1 MNGLVGGFLPAWYA
15 MKKDK
20 GFVAFECMLFVLL
33 FAFLISLCAR
43 AGGRFVALSS
53 KLLSSWELRRAA
65 VDLDCRFEHYFRYE
79 ALAVSIKKR
88 SSGDVLELWTRS
100 PYQTIQYYAAPS
112 PQSGRETLYIS
123 AQEGMKPPG
132 INPLTGPHLRIL
144 DFHAENRKVTR
155 LRFPVPL
162 SLSKTGQGA
171 PLRRSMP
178 MDFGRRRGVV
188 TGVILVL
195 IVAAASLIMNLV
207 RSLYSRCEKQ
217 RFLWQA
223 EQRTALFFS
232 FCKAR
237 EGESFAREGHRLVV
251 RGPKSGREPMYRLVV
266 KTRKVG
272 KALVKEEKTEL
283 QSTDEAVLRS
293 ASRYEVSTP
302 GGRMHPHYQTL
313 FAPGKTTYTAAF
325 PLFLEGGFDEIS
337 KKGPDFPTG
346 PFLQMPLRGY
356 AYVARKKALRIPPNM
371 AVTGRALVVA
381 PYGAVLNDGVQLTGP
396 MVIFSFS
403 DIVVGQ
409 GAVLKK
415 VFLFTPKRL
424 IVGDYSQIDG
434 IMAAGRSVTLG
445 EGTRYRRDESLLT
458 PYRTP
463 YIF

>member
-1 MNGLVGGFLPAWYA
+1 
-15 MKKDK
+15 
-20 GFVAFECMLFVLL
+20 
-33 FAFLISLCAR
+33 
-43 AGGRFVALSS
+43 
-53 KLLSSWELRRAA
+53 
-65 VDLDCRFEHYFRYE
+65 
-79 ALAVSIKKR
+79 
-88 SSGDVLELWTRS
+88 
-100 PYQTIQYYAAPS
+100 
-112 PQSGRETLYIS
+112 
-123 AQEGMKPPG
+123 
-132 INPLTGPHLRIL
+132 
-144 DFHAENRKVTR
+144 
-155 LRFPVPL
+155 
-162 SLSKTGQGA
+162 
-171 PLRRSMP
+171 
-178 MDFGRRRGVV
+178 MDFGRRRGVI

-325 PLFLEGGFDEIS
+325 PLFLEGDFDEIS

-371 AVTGRALVVA
+371 EVTGRALVVA

-415 VFLFTPKRL
+415 VLLFTPKRL

>member
-1 MNGLVGGFLPAWYA
+1 
-15 MKKDK
+15 
-20 GFVAFECMLFVLL
+20 
-33 FAFLISLCAR
+33 
-43 AGGRFVALSS
+43 
-53 KLLSSWELRRAA
+53 
-65 VDLDCRFEHYFRYE
+65 
-79 ALAVSIKKR
+79 
-88 SSGDVLELWTRS
+88 
-100 PYQTIQYYAAPS
+100 
-112 PQSGRETLYIS
+112 
-123 AQEGMKPPG
+123 MKPPG

-272 KALVKEEKTEL
+272 KALVKEEKRNFKALTKRSCGPLRAMKFRPQVEGCTLIIKRCLHRERRLTRRLFPSSWKATLTKSARRDLISL
-283 QSTDEAVLRS
+283 QGRSFRCHFGATLMWPAKSTSDSPEH
-293 ASRYEVSTP
+293 
-302 GGRMHPHYQTL
+302 GGHR
-313 FAPGKTTYTAAF
+313 
-325 PLFLEGGFDEIS
+325 
-337 KKGPDFPTG
+337 KGPCSS
-346 PFLQMPLRGY
+346 
-356 AYVARKKALRIPPNM
+356 ALW
-371 AVTGRALVVA
+371 G
-381 PYGAVLNDGVQLTGP
+381 
-396 MVIFSFS
+396 S
-403 DIVVGQ
+403 
-409 GAVLKK
+409 
-415 VFLFTPKRL
+415 
-424 IVGDYSQIDG
+424 SQ
-434 IMAAGRSVTLG
+434 
-445 EGTRYRRDESLLT
+445 
-458 PYRTP
+458 
-463 YIF
+463 